1 MRITGGI
8 HRSRK
13 LDTPKN
19 DLVRPTSD
27 KVRQAVFNMLNA
39 RGLVQDLIVIDAF
52 CGTGALGLEALS
64 QGASYCTF
72 FDLNKTS
79 FELCKGN
86 IQALKE
92 EKRSNLILKNAT
104 NLPENL
110 EKAIKADLVFLDP
123 PYNKDLVPQAIASL
137 QSNNWLSK
145 NCFFVIE
152 MAKPENLFCNMIDIE
167 NEKIYGDTKI
177 ILASLKDV

>member
-13 LDTPKN
+13 LETPKG
-19 DLVRPTSD
+19 DAVRPTSD
-27 KVRQAVFNMLNA
+27 KVRQAVFNMLNS
-39 RGLVQDLIVIDAF
+39 RGLVQDAIVIDAF

-64 QGASYCTF
+64 QGAAYCTF

-79 FELCKGN
+79 FQLCKNN
-86 IQALKE
+86 IQALRE
-92 EKRSNLILKNAT
+92 EARSNLMLKNAT

-110 EKAIKADLVFLDP
+110 NEKIKADLVFLDP
-123 PYNKDLVPQAIASL
+123 PYSKDLVPQAIESL
-137 QSNNWLSK
+137 RSNNWLSQD
-145 NCFFVIE
+145 CFFVIE
-152 MAKPENLFCNMIDIE
+152 MAKSETLICENIQIE

-177 ILASLKDV
+177 ILASLNNV